1 MTTNPRDRIEDI
13 DARLKELPKGTLTY
27 KTINGKKQ
35 PYIQKSVDG
44 KVTSTYVKLDER
56 EQVLLEF
63 EERSRLQEEKKH
75 LLAYMR
81 KLQKILSRNP
91 YLDAR
96 VGIGFQDFGDYACGK
111 QFYVDKTH
119 FIAEW
124 VYRDAKVTLI
134 TRPRRFGKTTLFS
147 TVETFF
153 DPRFADH
160 PEYFE
165 KLRVWG
171 IKRSENCLEWF
182 LLFPS
187 VLGTVREQTINRR

>member
-1 MTTNPRDRIEDI
+1 MRESGADIRI
-13 DARLKELPKGTLTY
+13 L
-27 KTINGKKQ
+27 
-35 PYIQKSVDG
+35 
-44 KVTSTYVKLDER
+44 
-56 EQVLLEF
+56 
-63 EERSRLQEEKKH
+63 
-75 LLAYMR
+75 
-81 KLQKILSRNP
+81 KILHVADSFMW
-91 YLDAR
+91 
-96 VGIGFQDFGDYACGK
+96 I
-111 QFYVDKTH
+111 KTH

-134 TRPRRFGKTTLFS
+134 MRPRRFGKTTLLS